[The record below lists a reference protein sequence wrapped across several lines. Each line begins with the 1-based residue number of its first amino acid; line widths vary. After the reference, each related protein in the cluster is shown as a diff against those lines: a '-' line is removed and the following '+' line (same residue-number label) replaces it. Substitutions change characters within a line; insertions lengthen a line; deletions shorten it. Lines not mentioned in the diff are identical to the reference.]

1 MFGLFPELAN
11 QNKRVFAYGDKVLE
25 NASERD
31 NLAKANIFKGVL
43 EDAEKEGSIFTHEM
57 LPIEASGL
65 VVAGSGTTAVNGT
78 YLIWSI
84 LKNPKI
90 QARLEAEVAELL
102 PEWRDADLEKLPYI
116 NALIREALRLFSAAP
131 GSLPRTVPKD
141 RPLTIDGF
149 VIPPGT
155 TVSSQ
160 AYTMHRDPAVFKDP
174 LT

>member
-131 GSLPRTVPKD
+131 GSIL
-141 RPLTIDGF
+141 LT
-149 VIPPGT
+149 
-155 TVSSQ
+155 S
-160 AYTMHRDPAVFKDP
+160 
-174 LT
+174 